1 MAVRYRTEITGWNPH
16 LRETN
21 VYRLD
26 IEDINYNGDVSM
38 LDTGSTTISLDVQNN
53 ELIAFPAVSP
63 SFLNI
68 SLIAT
73 EEFSLVNL
81 FTENERNLPVTLYKD
96 GNVFGKYI
104 IIPSNTKE
112 PFIDPPF
119 PVSITAVD
127 GLDLLSKHEY
137 TNITGQASILTVFK
151 RCLDKLGL
159 NLNINTFNT
168 IQYQGM
174 TVGGDVFAETIIN
187 QERFEGKD
195 CGEVLNELMKEW
207 VSGIFQVNGEWFI
220 IRYPDYLKASGSV
233 TFNSYDYELN
243 PLSPLTI
250 DPDLTLGAKV
260 GDIIHANNDQM
271 RSMNLAYKQVAIRY
285 EYGYFKNMF
294 SPFTANFSGNVTDFF
309 GWQKVGGVIASPAFV
324 NPYATIS
331 GRYHP
336 DQFISLANVVPVGN
350 QSKVR
355 FELTFNAGNANAV
368 VFRVVYTKGAVTL
381 WWNDYQQL
389 WTDEAVVLSGFA
401 DERTWDNGGRSTGLG
416 NTVKGSIDIPLESDV
431 VSDFNGGFLNIHI
444 LPSWFRASNVNDS
457 DPGELKLY
465 NASLSFVTTDQDI
478 IAETH
483 RVINNGDYSQI
494 PDTIEVSTGE
504 SQFSGYLGTMFKA
517 NGVDPTNGFSNDGG
531 LTYEKF
537 LDLAAK
543 DILFQHGKPM
553 SVYEGSVLG
562 SFNLLS
568 RININNLN
576 GIFIPMRLTYD
587 FRNSVIDTALI
598 ETNTVDVP
606 HQVLS
611 TTFELES
618 PQTPATGGGFD
629 V

>member
-26 IEDINYNGDVSM
+26 IEDINYNGDVSI
-38 LDTGSTTISLDVQNN
+38 LDTGSTIISLDVQNN
-53 ELIAFPAVSP
+53 ELVAFPAVSP

-68 SLIAT
+68 SLIAN

-81 FTENERNLPVTLYKD
+81 FTENERSLPVTLYKD

-195 CGEVLNELMKEW
+195 CGDVLNELMKEW

-220 IRYPDYLKASGSV
+220 IRYPDYLKTSGSV

-243 PLSPLTI
+243 PLSPVTI
-250 DPDLTLGAKV
+250 DPDMTLGAKV
-260 GDIIHANNDQM
+260 GDAVHANGDQM
-271 RSMNLAYKQVAIRY
+271 RSMNLAYKEVSIRY
-285 EYGYFKNMF
+285 EYGYFKNLLSRSTSSF
-294 SPFTANFSGNVTDFF
+294 AGGVLDFF
-309 GWQKVGGVIASPAFV
+309 GWQKVGGINAVPAFI
-324 NPYATIS
+324 NPYAQIF
-331 GRYHP
+331 GRLVNFNDY
-336 DQFISLANVVPVGN
+336 ISLPSAIPVG
-350 QSKVR
+350 QAR
-355 FELTFNAGNANAV
+355 QMRLELTWNGVGANGV
-368 VFRVVYTKGAVTL
+368 LFHIVYTNTTQTL
-381 WWNDYQQL
+381 WFNSESGE
-389 WTDEAVVLSGFA
+389 WTTTQSNSAFV
-401 DERTWDNGGRSTGLG
+401 DERSWDG
-416 NTVKGSIDIPLESDV
+416 NTVGNGNIVASTLNIPIPMNGSGDPIPD
-431 VSDFNGGFLNIHI
+431 GFINIHI
-444 LPSWFRASNVNDS
+444 FPSWFKPSNILS
-457 DPGELKLY
+457 SHPGEMRLYNIKLY
-465 NASLSFVTTDQDI
+465 SVSDKGDI
-478 IAETH
+478 VAETH
-483 RVINNGDYSQI
+483 TVVNNSDYSQV
-494 PDTIEVSTGE
+494 PDVIEVSTGE

-517 NGVDPTNGFSNDGG
+517 NGVDATDGFSDDGG
-531 LTYEKF
+531 LNYEPF

-611 TTFELES
+611 TTFEYES
-618 PQTPATGGGFD
+618 PQTPVAGGEL
-629 V
+629 